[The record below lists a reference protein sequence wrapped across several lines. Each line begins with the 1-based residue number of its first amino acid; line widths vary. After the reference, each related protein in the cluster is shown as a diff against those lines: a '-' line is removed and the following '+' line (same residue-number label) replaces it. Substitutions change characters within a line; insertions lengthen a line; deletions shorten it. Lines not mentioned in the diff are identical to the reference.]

1 MTLAAK
7 MYINLR
13 FTKKIIQCW
22 PVVIV
27 VFFDTHVAVAIFF
40 VLCFILHF
48 FSYRPI
54 PLAAGLGRSQ
64 GEEQGQGLR
73 PQEVR
78 LGPQQGKEFNIRIR
92 I

>member
-1 MTLAAK
+1 MTLAAE

-13 FTKKIIQCW
+13 FTKQIIQCW

-27 VFFDTHVAVAIFF
+27 EFFDTPLAVAIFF
-40 VLCFILHF
+40 YYVFILPF
-48 FSYRPI
+48 LSYRPI
-54 PLAAGLGRSQ
+54 PLAAGLGRPQ

-78 LGPQQGKEFNIRIR
+78 LGPQQGEEFNPKN
-92 I
+92 

>member
-1 MTLAAK
+1 MH
-7 MYINLR
+7 MNLR
-13 FTKKIIQCW
+13 YTKQIIQCW

-27 VFFDTHVAVAIFF
+27 GLFRYARGRRYIFF
-40 VLCFILHF
+40 NITFLFCIFL
-48 FSYRPI
+48 SYRPI

-78 LGPQQGKEFNIRIR
+78 LGPQQGKEFNSKN
-92 I
+92 